1 MRFYPSAKLN
11 PAKFCTNKVFMFL
24 LQITHHV
31 PFMRTFTLNLDYNM
45 MKEAIGQW
53 VPTKFEQ
60 YTHSNA
66 LG

>member
-1 MRFYPSAKLN
+1 MDKN
-11 PAKFCTNKVFMFL
+11 ITVFMFL
-24 LQITHHV
+24 LQIIHHV
-31 PFMRTFTLNLDYNM
+31 PFMGTFTLNLDYNM

-66 LG
+66 LGWSAQIRYQKCL